1 MDNDLVMKK
10 VVTSIYKNI
19 KFKIQYHDM
28 KVLNEDAG
36 NNLVKKL
43 LDKDKAVMISR
54 YGAVEMRA
62 IDFYINKKPYNK
74 KIIEDIQ
81 TCAGVYPTDR
91 NNLDK
96 FCEFYIECSSKSDAL
111 ALWQVKNEKK
121 IINKY
126 CSSAKYIKLRSLEP
140 YYFKNP
146 WSKVLENKKVL
157 VVHPFSHSILNQYK
171 KREFLFKNNDILPK
185 FKDIYVVK
193 AIQSN
198 AGADIKYKSWFD
210 SYNVMCDQ
218 INKYDFDVAIIGAGA
233 YGLPL
238 ASYVKDLG
246 KKAIQMSGATQIL
259 FGIKG
264 SRWDK
269 HKVISKLYNKQW
281 IRPSVDET
289 PQGFKTVEGGSYW

>member
-1 MDNDLVMKK
+1 M
-10 VVTSIYKNI
+10 YKNI
-19 KFKIQYHDM
+19 EFKIQYHDM

-36 NNLVKKL
+36 NNLIKKL
-43 LDKDKAVMISR
+43 LNKDKAVMISR

-62 IDFYINKKPYNK
+62 VDFYINKKPYNK
-74 KIIEDIQ
+74 KIIKDIQ
-81 TCAGVYPTDR
+81 TCAGVYPTDSR
-91 NNLDK
+91 SLDK
-96 FCEFYIECSSKSDAL
+96 FCEFYIECSSKSDVL

-126 CSSAKYIKLRSLEP
+126 CLSAQYVKLRSLEP

-146 WSKVLENKKVL
+146 WSKVLENKKIL
-157 VVHPFSHSILNQYK
+157 IVHPFSHSILNQYK
-171 KREFLFKNNDILPK
+171 KRELLFKNSNILPK

-198 AGADIKYKSWFD
+198 AGADVKYKSWFD
-210 SYNVMCDQ
+210 SYNFMCDQ

-238 ASYVKDLG
+238 ASYVKSIG

-264 SRWDK
+264 ARWDK
-269 HKVISKLYNKQW
+269 HKFISKLYNEEW
-281 IRPSVDET
+281 VRPGTDET
-289 PQGFKTVEGGSYW
+289 PKDFKTVEGGSYW